1 MIRGLYIAA
10 SSAISENKRI
20 DVIANNIANVN
31 TSGFKKDSLITE
43 SFPEVLIKRIGP
55 KDAKDLMSGT
65 PTTGN
70 VDFESNGGLYYASA
84 KSGFFNVQTVTGI
97 DKSKSIRF
105 TVNDEGY
112 VTTPQGDYVLG
123 LKGPI
128 YAGGKDISINEKG
141 EVLSGGTV
149 VDRLKVSNPVG
160 FIGNMSYGVHA
171 DEVYTSFEQGSLAP
185 SSNPLDIAFQGKGFF
200 AIETPKG
207 ERYTRNGEFTLDAE
221 GYVTTKEGYRVLGQ
235 NGYIQI
241 QGKNI
246 TINENGKVFSDENE
260 VDTLK
265 LVDFM
270 DYKLLQKEGDALF
283 ADVSGD
289 PQNMIEAE
297 GLIQQGFT
305 EASNVNSVK
314 QMVEMITVLRS
325 YEANQKVIRTHDD
338 LLQKAAND
346 IGRL

>member
-10 SSAISENKRI
+10 SSAMSENKRI

-43 SFPEVLIKRIGP
+43 SFPEVLIKRIGSNDT
-55 KDAKDLMSGT
+55 KDMLSGT

-70 VDFESNGGLYYASA
+70 VGFESKGGLYYASVR
-84 KSGFFNVQTVTGI
+84 SGFFNVQTPNGI

-123 LKGPI
+123 INGPI
-128 YAGGKDISINEKG
+128 YAGQGNITVNDKG
-141 EVLSGGTV
+141 EVLTAGTV
-149 VDRLKVSNPVG
+149 ADRLKVSNPVG

-171 DEVYTSFEQGSLAP
+171 DEVFTSFEQGSLVA
-185 SSNPLDIAFQGKGFF
+185 SGNSLDIAFQGKGFF

-207 ERYTRNGEFTLDAE
+207 ERYTRSGEFTLDSE
-221 GYVTTKEGYRVLGQ
+221 GYVTTKEGYKVLGQ

-246 TINENGKVFSDENE
+246 IIDEKGQVFSDDNE

-265 LVDFM
+265 LVDFT
-270 DYKLLQKEGDALF
+270 DYKLLEKEGDSLF
-283 ADVSGD
+283 TDVSGD
-289 PQNMIEAE
+289 PQNMIAAA
-297 GLIQQGFT
+297 GLLQQGFT

-325 YEANQKVIRTHDD
+325 YEANQKIIKTHDEMLD
-338 LLQKAAND
+338 KAVNE
-346 IGRL
+346 IGRI

>member
-43 SFPEVLIKRIGP
+43 SFPDVLIKRIGP
-55 KDAKDLMSGT
+55 RDSEDFASGT
-65 PTTGN
+65 PNTGN
-70 VDFESNGGLYYASA
+70 VGVESDGGLYYASA
-84 KSGFFNVQTVTGI
+84 KNGFFNVQTPTGI
-97 DKSKSIRF
+97 SKSKSIRF

-123 LKGPI
+123 LNGPI
-128 YAGGKDISINEKG
+128 YAGQKDITVNDRG
-141 EVLSGGTV
+141 EISAGGTV
-149 VDRLKVSNPVG
+149 LDRLKVSNPVG
-160 FIGNMSYGVHA
+160 FIGNMSYGVRA
-171 DEVYTSFEQGSLAP
+171 DEVFTSFEQGPLNQSG
-185 SSNPLDIAFQGKGFF
+185 NPLDAAFQGKGFF

-221 GYVTTKEGYRVLGQ
+221 GYLTTKEGYKVLGQ

-241 QGKNI
+241 EGKNI
-246 TINENGKVFSDENE
+246 IINEKGQIYSDENE
-260 VDTLK
+260 IDTLK
-265 LVDFM
+265 LVDFN
-270 DYKLLQKEGDALF
+270 DYKLLQKDGEALFGDA
-283 ADVSGD
+283 SGD
-289 PQNMIEAE
+289 PANMKAAE
-297 GLIQQGFT
+297 GLILQGFS
-305 EASNVNSVK
+305 EASNVNSIK

-325 YEANQKVIRTHDD
+325 YEANQKVIKTHDE
-338 LLQKAAND
+338 LLGKSVNE

>member
-31 TSGFKKDSLITE
+31 TSGFKKDAVITE

-55 KDAKDLMSGT
+55 KDAKDFMSGT
-65 PTTGN
+65 PSTGN
-70 VDFESNGGLYYASA
+70 VAFESNGGLYYASV
-84 KSGFFNVQTVTGI
+84 KSGFFNVQTTMGI

-105 TVNDEGY
+105 TVNEEGY

-128 YAGGKDISINEKG
+128 YAGQGEVSINDKG

-160 FIGNMSYGVHA
+160 FIGNMSYGVHV
-171 DEVYTSFEQGSLAP
+171 DEVFTSFEQGALA
-185 SSNPLDIAFQGKGFF
+185 SSGNPLDIAFQGKGFF
-200 AIETPKG
+200 VIEAPKG
-207 ERYTRNGEFTLDAE
+207 ERYTRNGEFTLDSE
-221 GYVTTKEGYRVLGQ
+221 GYVTTKEGYKVLGQ
-235 NGYIQI
+235 NGYIKI

-246 TINENGKVFSDENE
+246 IINEKGQIFSDENE
-260 VDTLK
+260 VDTLR
-265 LVDFM
+265 LVDFN

-283 ADVSGD
+283 TDLSGD
-289 PQNMIEAE
+289 PQNMIKAE

-325 YEANQKVIRTHDD
+325 YEANQKIIKTHDE
-338 LLQKAAND
+338 LLQKAVNEV
-346 IGRL
+346 GRV